1 MISVVI
7 PTHNRCDLLSRAIR
21 SVLCQTIQDFEIIV
35 VSDGSTDGTDALM
48 QKFEEQ
54 DMRIH
59 YISYMPSRNGNYAR
73 NMGIKATRGE
83 FVAFL
88 DDDDEWLPTKIE
100 KQINI
105 MSSDKGIGLVY
116 TGTHSIFVD
125 DNIEFDS
132 CSMLQG
138 NMSKRILFDNFAG
151 STTTVMLRKSVL
163 EKSGLFDESLSA
175 MQDYDL
181 WVRVCQVCK
190 VGVVSEP
197 LVNYYNYNTS
207 SQITLNFEKYE
218 KAYDILNNKY
228 KELYKKLT
236 QKEWKRKIAGQNN
249 SIGMKAHRCNKGSVA
264 RRYYK
269 QSLAECFQ
277 LKTVLL
283 YIMSYFDYSRLLKFR
298 TYK

>member
-1 MISVVI
+1 MVSVVI
-7 PTHNRCDLLSRAIR
+7 PTHNRVDLLSRAID
-21 SVLCQTIQDFEIIV
+21 SALNQTYKNLEVIV
-35 VSDGSTDGTDALM
+35 VSDGSTDGTDELM
-48 QKFEEQ
+48 QKYEK
-54 DMRIH
+54 DSRVK
-59 YISYMPSRNGNYAR
+59 YINYKSGHGGNYAR
-73 NMGIKATRGE
+73 NMGIKAARGE

-88 DDDDEWLPTKIE
+88 DDDDEWWSNKIE
-100 KQINI
+100 KQICI
-105 MSSDKGIGLVY
+105 MSSDKEIGLVY

-138 NMSKRILFDNFAG
+138 DMSKRILFDNFVG
-151 STTTVMLRKSVL
+151 STTTVMLRKNVL

-181 WVRVCQVCK
+181 WVRVCQVCR

-207 SQITLNFEKYE
+207 GQITLNFEKYE

-228 KELYKKLT
+228 RELYKKMT
-236 QKEWKRKIAGQNN
+236 QKEWKRKIAGQKN

-283 YIMSYFDYSRLLKFR
+283 YIMSFFSYSKLLKFR